1 MIRFFSRASLLA
13 AALAILPAF
22 LAAAEAPAPA
32 SPAPAP
38 GPALTLQD
46 CIARA
51 LQKNFSLRI
60 QTFSTANA
68 RESLIIAGTDFEP
81 TFNASMTR
89 SHVED
94 PLTLARPGAAGNVDA
109 TNSRVGV
116 SQRVVTGATVDV
128 TSNLNRS
135 SSNPAFSSLNPAYN
149 SDVSVAVTQPLLR
162 GAGLGV
168 NRANIERA
176 RLGVTIAKL
185 GYKGSVLQVVRDTE
199 VAYYNLAFT
208 REQLAV
214 RRFSLELA
222 QTLLDENTAKRDTG
236 VATDLD
242 VMTARVGVAAAQNNV
257 VLAQEQERNSEDAL
271 LALIGQFEFGTDLG
285 AVGFT
290 DDQTPAPAIEE
301 AFRRAKLN
309 QPDYVATENA
319 IKQLELDVQVAQ
331 NGRLPTLNV
340 DGALGLNG
348 SDRSFGRTYDRLAS
362 TDRYNWQLGLSVSVP
377 WGLRGD
383 RARYRASLNTLHQYQ
398 ARLQQMEQ
406 NLLVQVRS
414 DVRAVDTNLQSVRI
428 STQGTALAQRQ
439 YELQKARFDAGLAT
453 SRDVLQAQNDLE
465 NARVNE
471 IQAKVNLRAAVAEL
485 HRLDGSSLDRYNI
498 SLAD

>member
-1 MIRFFSRASLLA
+1 MIRSLFRASLLA
-13 AALAILPAF
+13 VAF
-22 LAAAEAPAPA
+22 AVAPVFLGAAEAPDPA
-32 SPAPAP
+32 SIAAPS
-38 GPALTLQD
+38 GPALTLQE

-68 RESLIIAGTDFEP
+68 RESLIIAGSDFDP
-81 TFNASMTR
+81 TFNASIAR

-94 PLTLARPGAAGNVDA
+94 PITGSRPGASGNLDA
-109 TNSRVGV
+109 TNSRIGV

-128 TSNLNRS
+128 TSNLDRS
-135 SSNPAFSSLNPAYN
+135 SNNPAFSSLNPAYN
-149 SDVSVAVTQPLLR
+149 SDVSIAVTQPLLR
-162 GAGLGV
+162 GAGIGV

-176 RLGVTIAKL
+176 KLGVTIAKL
-185 GYKGSVLQVVRDTE
+185 DYKGSVLQVVRDTE
-199 VAYYNLAFT
+199 VAYYNLAFA

-214 RRFSLELA
+214 RRFSLQLA
-222 QTLLDENTAKRDTG
+222 QTLLDENTAKRNTG

-242 VMTARVGVAAAQNNV
+242 VMTARVGVATAQNNV
-257 VLAQEQERNSEDAL
+257 VLAQQQERNGQDAL

-285 AVGFT
+285 AVSFT
-290 DDQTPAPAIEE
+290 DAHDSVPSTEE
-301 AFRRAKLN
+301 SFRLAKLN
-309 QPDYVATENA
+309 QPDYVATENT
-319 IKQLELDVQVAQ
+319 IKQLELDVKVAQ

-348 SDRSFGRTYDRLAS
+348 SDRSFGSTYDRLAS

-383 RARYRASLNTLHQYQ
+383 RARYRTSLNTLHEYQ
-398 ARLQQMEQ
+398 ARLQQLEQ
-406 NLLVQVRS
+406 SLLVQVRS
-414 DVRAVDTNLQSVRI
+414 DVRAVDTNLQSVQI
-428 STQGTALAQRQ
+428 SAQGTELAQRQ
-439 YELQKARFDAGLAT
+439 YDLQKARFDAGLAT

-471 IQAKVNLRAAVAEL
+471 LQAKVNLRAAVAEL
-485 HRLDGSSLDRYNI
+485 HRLEGSSLDTYNI